1 MARKRYQRKGH
12 LFLRGFRWVLR
23 YRVDV
28 IEDGVIKRV
37 LKSFVI
43 GSKTKDPRGKLPW
56 YPTKKLAERSP
67 EIDALLSEVNNPGYR
82 ARPST
87 NFKEF
92 VELWKR
98 RVLVQHKPSTQNS
111 VQSHIQA
118 HLVPF
123 FGHHN
128 LRDIDPELVQEYVST
143 LNCAPKTIK
152 NSVGY
157 FRMMWR
163 SAKAWGYVTHDA
175 VEGVVLPKQVRSQ
188 RFVFTLEEMR
198 RIIQTAKPPY
208 QTLFWLAAETGL
220 RAGELLGLRVEDLDL
235 DAGSVVVRQSIW
247 RGEVQQPKTQNAF
260 RAFAL
265 SPQLVAHI
273 SSFLEQWRPNNLN
286 LLFST
291 RNGTPL
297 SYHDVLIDQLRPV
310 LERLGIKRAGMH
322 AFRHGN
328 ATMMDRIG
336 VPMKVRQQRLGH
348 AKESMTRHYT
358 HVASEDDRACAVKL
372 GESLFP
378 TCSHFNESDGGAK
391 GKPVVVQ

>member
-1 MARKRYQRKGH
+1 MARRRYQRKGY
-12 LFLRGFRWVLR
+12 LFLRGSRWVFR

-28 IEDGVIKRV
+28 IEDGVLKRV
-37 LKSFVI
+37 LKSFVL

-56 YPTKKLAERSP
+56 YPTMKLAERSP

-87 NFKEF
+87 NFAEF

-98 RVLVQHKPSTQNS
+98 RVLAQHKPSTRKS
-111 VQSHIQA
+111 VESHIKA

-123 FGHHN
+123 FGQHN
-128 LRDIDPELVQEYVST
+128 LRDIDSEMVQEYVST
-143 LNCAPKTIK
+143 LKCAPKTIK

-198 RIIQTAKPPY
+198 RIIQAAQPPY
-208 QTLFWLAAETGL
+208 DTLFGLAAETGL
-220 RAGELLGLRVEDLDL
+220 RIGELLGLRVEDLDL
-235 DAGSVVVRQSIW
+235 DAGLVVVRQSIW
-247 RGEVQQPKTQNAF
+247 EGEVQTPKTENAI
-260 RAFAL
+260 RGFAL
-265 SPQLVAHI
+265 SKKLAVQLHV
-273 SSFLEQWRPNNLN
+273 FLQQWRPNRLN
-286 LLFST
+286 LLFANK
-291 RNGTPL
+291 NGNPL
-297 SYHDVLIDQLRPV
+297 SARDVSVQV
-310 LERLGIKRAGMH
+310 LHSLLAELGIKRASMH

-336 VPMKVRQQRLGH
+336 VPMRVRQQRLGH
-348 AKESMTRHYT
+348 ADESMTRHYT
-358 HVASEDDRACAVKL
+358 HVASEDDRACADKL

-378 TCSHFNESDGGAK
+378 ACSHFNESDGGTK